1 MLTSDQREEVAKHF
15 NIVTGGKK
23 KTTCLSVWM
32 GVCVNDSHE
41 LDSRATNVFEKVNDC
56 VPE

>member
-23 KTTCLSVWM
+23 RLLAFLYGWEYV
-32 GVCVNDSHE
+32 
-41 LDSRATNVFEKVNDC
+41 
-56 VPE
+56 